1 MSVSWNRPNHQTVS
15 KHKKENNIKDYSYD
29 EWSHIVNTK
38 LSKID
43 EPTFSTY
50 REISKEFNLSF
61 SEIWDFSGMKDYFDF
76 VEGDD

>member
-1 MSVSWNRPNHQTVS
+1 M
-15 KHKKENNIKDYSYD
+15 
-29 EWSHIVNTK
+29 NTK

-61 SEIWDFSGMKDYFDF
+61 SEVWDMSGMKDYFEF